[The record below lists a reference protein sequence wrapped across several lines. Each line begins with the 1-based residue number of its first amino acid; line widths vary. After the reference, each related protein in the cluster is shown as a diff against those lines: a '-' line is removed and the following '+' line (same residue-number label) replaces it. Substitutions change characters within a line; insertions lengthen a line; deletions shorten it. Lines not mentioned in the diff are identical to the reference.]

1 VWRQNRAPVSPPRPA
16 FLVLG
21 LGGAIMA
28 LSSAAPVILLADPL
42 PATVIAAGRVAVT
55 GVVLLVLGA
64 RSLSFTGAALRQPGA
79 RARVLGASALL
90 ALHFGAWVAS
100 LGMTSVPRSVALVAT
115 QPLFAGILGRLVGDR
130 APWSLYGGAVLAVV
144 GTLAMVG
151 GVGEDA
157 GGFNLGDGLALLAG
171 AAAAGYLVVGRSVGQ
186 SLPLPPYLGLV
197 HVGAAVMLIA
207 AAPGLE
213 AELWPAEATAGDAW
227 ALVYLGLVPGVVGH
241 GLLNWAVRY
250 VPVHVV
256 ALVILFEPVGATA
269 ITVLA
274 LGHSVGV
281 GEAIGA
287 GVLLGGVGVGL
298 PWRRRR

>member
-1 VWRQNRAPVSPPRPA
+1 
-16 FLVLG
+16 
-21 LGGAIMA
+21 MA
-28 LSSAAPVILLADPL
+28 LSSAALVILLADPL
-42 PATVIAAGRVAVT
+42 PPTVIAAGRVAVT
-55 GVVLLVLGA
+55 GVVLVLLGA
-64 RSLSFTGAALRQPGA
+64 RSLPATWQGLREPGA
-79 RARVLGASALL
+79 RARVLGAAALL

-115 QPLFAGILGRLVGDR
+115 QPLFAGIFGRLVGDR
-130 APWSLYGGAVLAVV
+130 APWSLYGGAGLAVV

-186 SLPLPPYLGLV
+186 SLPLRPYLGLV
-197 HVGAAVMLIA
+197 HLAAAVMLLA
-207 AAPGLE
+207 VAPVIE
-213 AELWPAEATAGDAW
+213 PELWPAGVTSADVW
-227 ALVYLGLVPGVVGH
+227 AIVVLGLLPGVVGH

-269 ITVLA
+269 LTVLV
-274 LGHSVGV
+274 LGHTVGL

-287 GVLLGGVGVGL
+287 GVLLLGVGLGL
-298 PWRRRR
+298 PWRRRLA